1 MKSKQ
6 FMTSKVL
13 PLVKKVR
20 KKAVFSNSTLFPPS
34 VAKGLFF
41 CVLLWGMTACQ
52 SASVEDQQSSKNDNL
67 ERLDTQFTLENAI
80 LEQSN
85 TQGNILWKV
94 KSRKTV
100 YSQDRQTAH
109 LEQVTANLLEDG
121 QVILQLSSNKGAI
134 KENGLVILL
143 QGQIVVTDARNQAVV
158 RSEEAEWRPS
168 EQILLVHKRIRGSN
182 DNLEIEADK
191 GKYLIDLQSL
201 ELEGNIVANTLQPS
215 IRLKTDHLLWLIP
228 QQKVIGT
235 RPLEIVRYQDDTIS
249 DRVVA
254 NQGEVD
260 LQQNVLYLQKDIEM
274 RSIDPSLRI
283 ATNSV
288 EWNYQTR
295 VATSNQPIHIIDLEN
310 ELDIIGNQG
319 TIDLNQQI
327 ATLDQGIKGINNRN
341 QSQLYAQNLIWYI
354 PTEQVEA
361 TGNVIY
367 QQVDPPLNLT
377 GDRAI
382 GKLQDN
388 SVVVTSN
395 NQQNRVVTEIVP

>member
-6 FMTSKVL
+6 VMTSKIV

-20 KKAVFSNSTLFPPS
+20 KKAVFSHSASLPSS
-34 VAKGLFF
+34 VAKGLLFF
-41 CVLLWGMTACQ
+41 VLLWGVAACQ
-52 SASVEDQQSSKNDNL
+52 SASVEDQQSDGNDNL
-67 ERLDTQFTLENAI
+67 ERLETQFTLENAI

-94 KSRKTV
+94 KSNKTV
-100 YSQDRQTAH
+100 YSQDRQTAK

-121 QVILQLSSNKGAI
+121 QVILRLSSNKGEI

-143 QGQIVVTDARNQAVV
+143 QGQILVTDSRNQAVV

-168 EQILLVHKRIRGSN
+168 EHILLVHKRIRGSN
-182 DNLEIEADK
+182 DNLEIEADR
-191 GKYLIDLQSL
+191 GKYLIDVQSL
-201 ELEGNIVANTLQPS
+201 ELEGNVVASNLQPS
-215 IRLKTDHLLWLIP
+215 LRLKTEHLLWLIP
-228 QQKVIGT
+228 QQKVIGD

-260 LQQNVLYLQKDIEM
+260 LQKNVLHLQKDIEM
-274 RSIDPSLRI
+274 RSLDPPLHI

-295 VATSNQPIHIIDLEN
+295 VATSDQPIHIIDLEN

-341 QSQLYAQNLIWYI
+341 QSQLYAQNLIWDI
-354 PTEQVEA
+354 PTENVEA

-367 QQVDPPLNLT
+367 QQANPPLNLT
-377 GDRAI
+377 GDKAI
-382 GKLQDN
+382 GKLKNN

>member
-1 MKSKQ
+1 MKFKQ
-6 FMTSKVL
+6 VMTSKIIV

-20 KKAVFSNSTLFPPS
+20 KKAAFSNSALLPSS

-41 CVLLWGMTACQ
+41 FVLLWGMAACQ
-52 SASVEDQQSSKNDNL
+52 PALVEEQQSDNNNL
-67 ERLDTQFTLENAI
+67 ERLETQFTLENAI

-85 TQGNILWKV
+85 PQGNILWKV
-94 KSRKTV
+94 KSHKTV
-100 YSQDRQTAH
+100 YSQDRQTAK
-109 LEQVTANLLEDG
+109 LERVTANLLEDG
-121 QVILQLSSNKGAI
+121 QLIMQLSSNKGEI

-143 QGQIVVTDARNQAVV
+143 QGQILVTDARNQAVV

-168 EQILLVHKRIRGSN
+168 EHILLVHKRIRGSKE
-182 DNLEIEADK
+182 NLEIEADR
-191 GKYLIDLQSL
+191 GKYLIDVQSL

-215 IRLKTDHLLWLIP
+215 LRLKTDHLLWSIP

-260 LQQNVLYLQKDIEM
+260 LQKNVLYLQKDVEM
-274 RSIDPSLRI
+274 RSLEPSLHI
-283 ATNSV
+283 ATNFV

-295 VATSNQPIHIIDLEN
+295 VATSDQPIHIIDLEN

-319 TIDLNQQI
+319 TIDLNQQV
-327 ATLDQGIKGINNRN
+327 ATLDKGIKGINNRN
-341 QSQLYAQNLIWYI
+341 QSQLYAQNLVWDI
-354 PTEQVEA
+354 PTEKVEA

-367 QQVDPPLNLT
+367 QQVDPLLNLT
-377 GDRAI
+377 GDKAI
-382 GKLQDN
+382 GNLGNN